1 MVKSYTRVQFYPPI
15 QSSNGDFYLWKDK
28 LVKAADPGPAEWVKS
43 LIISVLKPKSKSKSN

>member
-1 MVKSYTRVQFYPPI
+1 MVKSYTRVQFYQPI